1 MIRLQETQNVSAVSV
16 SDTKQETD
24 HKQGEIFVKN
34 TTLIHGDVR
43 ETVKIE
49 YEKE

>member
-16 SDTKQETD
+16 FDTKQKTD
-24 HKQGEIFVKN
+24 HKQGEIFAKN
-34 TTLIHGDVR
+34 MTLIPGDVR